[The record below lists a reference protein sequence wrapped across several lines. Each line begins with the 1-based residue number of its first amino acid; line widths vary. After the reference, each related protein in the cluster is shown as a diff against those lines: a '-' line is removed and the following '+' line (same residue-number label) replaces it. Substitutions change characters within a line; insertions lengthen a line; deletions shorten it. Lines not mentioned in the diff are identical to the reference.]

1 MNTINTS
8 LCMLYLKY
16 LKLSQRNGRITH
28 RDTGMLISLSGN
40 KASTIIIGLF
50 STIIKFDICK

>member
-1 MNTINTS
+1 MIEFKAIIRIQRNTL

-40 KASTIIIGLF
+40 IVSTIIIRLL
-50 STIIKFDICK
+50 I